1 MLYFSRNFLAQFL
14 LNSQFIEIKL
24 FVNALSIFLIS
35 VRSYLC
41 PPSYFIPDV
50 NYFFF
55 IILLISLLICIFPND
70 ISLQI
75 LALSPVLYLL
85 FYFII
90 INVCSF
96 PLIFHSFCLLFF
108 FALSIISWGG
118 CWNHYIKPFII
129 LFKCMYLFS
138 FLCHTSKFDMLY
150 FYCCQLCIFLNFAL
164 DFLLTSVFIMSKHT
178 GIF

>member
-75 LALSPVLYLL
+75 LALFVSC
-85 FYFII
+85 II
-90 INVCSF
+90 
-96 PLIFHSFCLLFF
+96 
-108 FALSIISWGG
+108 
-118 CWNHYIKPFII
+118 FII
-129 LFKCMYLFS
+129 LFHHHQCLLFS
-138 FLCHTSKFDMLY
+138 FNISFFLPSFFFCSFHNFLRWMLKS
-150 FYCCQLCIFLNFAL
+150 L
-164 DFLLTSVFIMSKHT
+164 H
-178 GIF
+178 